1 MTIVKQTRVP
11 PKNTSLVD
19 PAQAQHEQGKQSFMT
34 ALCEIDELKQTMRYL
49 EIQIAKLN
57 EDKEKLNEQIS
68 SGVAA

>member
-1 MTIVKQTRVP
+1 
-11 PKNTSLVD
+11 
-19 PAQAQHEQGKQSFMT
+19 MT